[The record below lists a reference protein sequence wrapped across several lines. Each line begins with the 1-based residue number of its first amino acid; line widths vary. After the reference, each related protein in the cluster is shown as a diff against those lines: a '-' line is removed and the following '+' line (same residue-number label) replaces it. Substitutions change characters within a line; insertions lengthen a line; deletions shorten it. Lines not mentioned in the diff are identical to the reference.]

1 LPPGSSRTNIAW
13 VALECRAA
21 VSDHR
26 MVPMRVRTALGLLV
40 ILAPLGLAA
49 CGDSPTEPGSALVA
63 TWDVRSV
70 DGQTLPHSVTEDFGG
85 GLICTMTV
93 TSMDITFTR
102 AGRYAVNFNGTVAC
116 PGLGSQTFTE
126 PTAGTYR
133 VSGTSLYMKQDP
145 DAQGPHSEERSTF
158 SISGRTLTITD
169 DDGTVIVL
177 ERR

>member
-1 LPPGSSRTNIAW
+1 M
-13 VALECRAA
+13 
-21 VSDHR
+21 R
-26 MVPMRVRTALGLLV
+26 MRTALGLLV
-40 ILAPLGLAA
+40 ILAPFGLAA

-70 DGQTLPHSVTEDFGG
+70 DGQTLPHSVTEDFGD

-102 AGRYAVNFNGTVAC
+102 AGRYTGNFNATLAC
-116 PGLGSQTFTE
+116 PGLGSQTFNE
-126 PTAGTYR
+126 PAAGKYR
-133 VSGTSLYMKQDP
+133 VSGTTLFMTQDP
-145 DAQGPHSEERSTF
+145 DAYGSYAEERNTF

-169 DDGTVIVL
+169 DEGTVIVL